1 MELKGN
7 RIRFT
12 YLPTLSVL
20 ACLSVIVLHC
30 NNCFFEGPSSSIWLE
45 VSFAHS
51 FFYWP
56 VPVFFMISGATLL
69 DYPERM
75 DTRQYLKRRV
85 RRTLIPFLFW
95 SFVGVVYRIMI
106 ALHAGAQFP
115 LNVLVLIEGV
125 ANAKFIDWY
134 WYFLALFSIY
144 VSIPVFSNIQDK
156 LKVYGFA
163 VAITLLYELLHIV
176 IFPQLNL
183 TLSPYWFPPIPSYL
197 MYPLLGYILSRI
209 ELSPRNRYIVYLIGF
224 AAWFVHFVGTT
235 LASKEAGIIVSYF
248 KGYTNP
254 LAVLQAA
261 SVFIFVKY
269 ELAPLVGRVAVLS
282 RFVTA
287 VSPLTLG
294 IYLTQ
299 YYVMDIIIRLINIDI
314 HSVVWRVLGVIPV
327 FLVCAILTRILLKIR
342 FTRVLV
348 GQD

>member
-85 RRTLIPFLFW
+85 RRTFIPFLFW

-125 ANAKFIDWY
+125 ASAW
-134 WYFLALFSIY
+134 
-144 VSIPVFSNIQDK
+144 
-156 LKVYGFA
+156 
-163 VAITLLYELLHIV
+163 
-176 IFPQLNL
+176 
-183 TLSPYWFPPIPSYL
+183 
-197 MYPLLGYILSRI
+197 
-209 ELSPRNRYIVYLIGF
+209 RY
-224 AAWFVHFVGTT
+224 
-235 LASKEAGIIVSYF
+235 
-248 KGYTNP
+248 
-254 LAVLQAA
+254 
-261 SVFIFVKY
+261 
-269 ELAPLVGRVAVLS
+269 
-282 RFVTA
+282 
-287 VSPLTLG
+287 
-294 IYLTQ
+294 
-299 YYVMDIIIRLINIDI
+299 
-314 HSVVWRVLGVIPV
+314 
-327 FLVCAILTRILLKIR
+327 TRIPCMCH
-342 FTRVLV
+342 T
-348 GQD
+348 DANPS